1 MDFMGL
7 IELIVWEYLWG
18 MPLIILSLAVGIY
31 FTVSSG
37 FFQFKFFNHAM
48 KVAYS
53 KFFTKSD
60 EREKGTIS
68 PLQALSVAIG
78 ATVGV
83 GNIGGVATAIAVGG
97 PGAVFWLW
105 VAGILGQV
113 IKMAEVSL
121 AVHYRNNSKDGST
134 FGGPTYYIKKGLG
147 VEKGMKKIAN
157 VLAFIFIFGF
167 GVGFVITMQ
176 NYTVSEAVASTFNIS
191 MVLVSVVYTVLLYVM
206 IGGGLKGLSKIASIL
221 VPFMCLFYIL
231 GGLFIIGKNVTL
243 IPGVFG
249 MIFNSAFTG
258 TAAFGGFAGAAFT
271 QVIKIGMSRAVFSN
285 EAGWGS
291 SPMIHASAKTNHP
304 VSQGIL
310 GIFEVFVDTIVICT
324 ITSLVIII
332 TGEWSSGLAG
342 AELTLSAFESGLGV
356 VGRVIL
362 TVGILLFGI
371 TTSSGIYAQIEVL
384 VRYVLGEGKKAE
396 KTILSVYK
404 WTFPIPGLLL
414 VILAVANGL
423 PGTSV
428 WLFADMST
436 ALPIFANLIVLVLL
450 SGKFF
455 SLLKDYKARYMGIG
469 KVDPNFKVFYEEAP
483 VIAKQEETN

>member
-1 MDFMGL
+1 MAL
-7 IELIVWEYLWG
+7 IEKIVWEYLWG
-18 MPLIILSLAVGIY
+18 MPLIFLSLFVGIY
-31 FTVSSG
+31 FTFFSG
-37 FFQFKFFNHAM
+37 FFQFRFAKHAF
-48 KVAYS
+48 KVAFS
-53 KFFTKSD
+53 KFFAKGND
-60 EREKGTIS
+60 KEEGTIS
-68 PLQALSVAIG
+68 PIQALSVAIG

-113 IKMAEVSL
+113 IKMAEISL
-121 AVHYRNNSKDGST
+121 AVHYRSKSSDGST
-134 FGGPTYYIKKGLG
+134 YGGPTYYIKKGLG
-147 VEKGMKKIAN
+147 IEKNKKTLAN
-157 VLAFIFIFGF
+157 ILAFIFIFGF

-176 NYTVSEAVASTFNIS
+176 NYTVSEAVSSTFNIN
-191 MVLVSVVYTVLLYVM
+191 MVTVSVVYTVLLYLM
-206 IGGGLKGLSKIASIL
+206 IAGGLKSLGKIASYL

-231 GGLFIIGKNVTL
+231 GGLFIIGKNIGA

-249 MIFNSAFTG
+249 MIFESAFTG
-258 TAAFGGFAGAAFT
+258 TAAIGGFAGAAFT

-310 GIFEVFVDTIVICT
+310 GIFEVFVDTIIICT
-324 ITSLVIII
+324 ITSLVILV
-332 TGEWSSGLAG
+332 TGEWSSGISG
-342 AELTLSAFESGLGV
+342 AALTLSSFESGIGELG
-356 VGRVIL
+356 RFIL
-362 TVGILLFGI
+362 TIGILLFGV

-396 KTILSVYK
+396 KMILTIYK
-404 WTFPIPGLLL
+404 WSYPIPGLLL
-414 VILAVANGL
+414 VIFAVANGL

-436 ALPIFANLIVLVLL
+436 ALPIFANLLVLLLL

-469 KVDPNFKVFYEEAP
+469 EVDPNFKVFYEDDKSENEK
-483 VIAKQEETN
+483 IG